1 MAPKEDLEGD
11 MEGTARPELY
21 KKTTQTG
28 GQGSVRKMESWPQWS
43 RDP

>member
-11 MEGTARPELY
+11 MEGMTRPELY
-21 KKTTQTG
+21 NKTTQTG

-43 RDP
+43 GDP